1 MNEEQTKYKKITPAL
16 TAAGWDRAPFRL
28 ALEQQVAPGRIE
40 HDGRSHKPERADYVL
55 MYGTRRLAVVEAKSD
70 EKDVG
75 AGEAQARH
83 YAEALGVRFAYAT
96 NGVAVRSF
104 DLVLGTSSDVEFLH
118 FPTPQEL
125 LDVLNRTDESSA
137 LEKVC
142 REIPFLPTARYYQER
157 AVEGIIRAIGRGQKN
172 ALVTLATGTGKTF
185 IAYQL
190 IKKLVEAKWCR
201 RNGQT
206 IIGLR
211 KPRVLF
217 LADRNILADQAKESF
232 HFGTNEC
239 YCLEAGVENP
249 PMGRTVY
256 FTLYQTLLGTSE
268 SDEWVG
274 AAPRADHSA
283 RGASALP
290 AIGTVEESGLSEV
303 KYKKFPKNFF
313 DLVIVDECHRGGAND
328 ESAWRVVLDYFGSAS
343 HVGLTATPKCDVNG
357 STYAYFGE
365 PVYQYSLREGVSDG
379 FLTPYRVKQCHS
391 TLTQYHYEAGDR
403 VTNGEELDLD
413 KFYSND
419 ELEQDRIRIKERDRH
434 FIHELFDV
442 MPANEKALVFCV
454 TQEHALRIT
463 HIIREEA
470 GRRGIHAAHYCE
482 RVTADDGVVGE
493 QYLKE
498 FRNNEN
504 LVPTILTTSQKL
516 STGVDACNVR
526 SIVLLK
532 QVKSMVEFK
541 QIIGR
546 GTRLYDGKPYF
557 TIYDFTDA
565 TNKFT
570 DPDWDGPVV
579 CPQCRQ
585 NPCVCG
591 DKPRQPCP
599 VCGNLPCTCP
609 PTVYPPCPDCG
620 CWPCICEKEGKK
632 PIDVKLSSGRVVAA
646 YWQDKI
652 FFDDEMLTA
661 AEFLTRFAQ
670 AVRKTSQTPELLR
683 ECWADMAK
691 RRDFIEAMELVGF
704 STDKLRE
711 IQRNHGRQEF
721 DVLDVMLDIAYDVAP
736 VTRAFRAQRAE
747 RSKAA
752 LTGERKSLFKVI
764 LENYVR
770 DGVWTLTAE
779 SFRDLLMQR
788 YASIGGAYQLLGF
801 NDPADAMSFYGDLQ
815 RELYTA

>member
-1 MNEEQTKYKKITPAL
+1 MGRKRGGMNEEQTKHDKITPAL
-16 TAAGWDRAPFRL
+16 KEAGWDRTPFRL
-28 ALEQQVAPGRIE
+28 ALEQQVAPGRVE

-55 MYGTRRLAVVEAKSD
+55 MCGNRRLAVVEAKSD
-70 EKDVG
+70 EKTVD

-83 YAEALGVRFAYAT
+83 YAEALGVRFAFAT
-96 NGVAVRSF
+96 NGNAVRSF
-104 DLVLGTSSDVEFLH
+104 DLVAGTTADVEFMH

-125 LDVLNRTDESSA
+125 LDLLKLTDDESP
-137 LEKVC
+137 LEKAC

-157 AVEGIIRAIGRGQKN
+157 AVEGVIRALGRGQKN
-172 ALVTLATGTGKTF
+172 ALITLATGTGKTF

-190 IKKLVEAKWCR
+190 VKKLVAAKWCR
-201 RNGQT
+201 QKGET
-206 IIGLR
+206 VIGLR

-232 HFGTNEC
+232 KFASPNEC
-239 YCLEAGVENP
+239 YRLEAGTDDP
-249 PMGRTVY
+249 PMDRTVY
-256 FTLYQTLLGTSE
+256 FTLYQTLLGTGE
-268 SDEWVG
+268 GFDEG
-274 AAPRADHSA
+274 D
-283 RGASALP
+283 AL
-290 AIGTVEESGLSEV
+290 EV
-303 KYKKFPKNFF
+303 KFKKFPKDFF
-313 DLVIVDECHRGGAND
+313 DLVIIDECHRGGAND
-328 ESAWRVVLDYFGSAS
+328 ESAWRAVLDYFGGAS

-365 PVYQYSLREGVSDG
+365 PVYQYSLREGISDG

-391 TLTQYHYEAGDR
+391 TLTQYHYEAGD
-403 VTNGEELDLD
+403 TATDMDELDQE
-413 KFYSND
+413 KYYSND

-434 FIHELFDV
+434 FIRELYDV
-442 MPANEKALVFCV
+442 MPADEKALVFCV

-470 GRRGIHAAHYCE
+470 ERRGIHAAHYCE
-482 RVTADDGVVGE
+482 RVTADDGTVGE

-504 LVPTILTTSQKL
+504 VVPTVLTTSQKL

-546 GTRLYDGKPYF
+546 GTRLCDGKPYF

-565 TNKFT
+565 TGKFQ

-579 CPQCRQ
+579 CPKCHQ

-591 DKPRQPCP
+591 DRPKQPCP
-599 VCGNLPCTCP
+599 ICGNLPCTCP
-609 PTVYPPCPDCG
+609 PKVHPPCPTCG
-620 CWPCICEKEGKK
+620 CWPCICEKPSKK
-632 PIDVKLSSGRVVAA
+632 PVDVTLSNGRVIAA

-652 FFDDEMLTA
+652 FFDNEMLTA
-661 AEFLTRFAQ
+661 ADFLTRFAA
-670 AVRKTSQTPELLR
+670 AVRKATRTPELLR
-683 ECWADMAK
+683 ECWADMGK
-691 RRDFIEAMELVGF
+691 RKDFIEAMEVVGF
-704 STDKLRE
+704 NPDKLRE
-711 IQRNHGRQEF
+711 IQRNVGRQ
-721 DVLDVMLDIAYDVAP
+721 DCDILDVMLDIAYDIAP
-736 VTRAFRAQRAE
+736 VTRQFRAE
-747 RSKAA
+747 RAERRGA
-752 LTGERKSLFKVI
+752 PADGERKSLFKVI
-764 LENYVR
+764 MENYVR

-788 YASIGGAYQLLGF
+788 YTTLGGAYGQLGF
-801 NDPADAMSFYGDLQ
+801 GSTNEAMVFYGDIQ
-815 RELYTA
+815 REIYAA

>member
-1 MNEEQTKYKKITPAL
+1 MNEAQTRHDKIDPAL
-16 TAAGWDRAPFRL
+16 RAAGWDKWPAKIT
-28 ALEQQVAPGRIE
+28 LEQQVAPGRVE
-40 HDGRSHKPERADYVL
+40 HDGRSHKPEKADYVL
-55 MYGTRRLAVVEAKSD
+55 MYGNRRLAVVEAKSD
-70 EKDVG
+70 EKPVD

-83 YAEALGVRFAYAT
+83 YAEALGVRFAYST
-96 NGVAVRSF
+96 NGNAVRSY
-104 DLVLGTSSDVEFLH
+104 DLVAGTTSDVEFMH

-125 LDVLNRTDESSA
+125 LDLLKLTDDESP

-142 REIPFLPTARYYQER
+142 RDIPFMPTARYYQER
-157 AVEGIIRAIGRGQKN
+157 AVEGIIKALGRGKKN
-172 ALVTLATGTGKTF
+172 ALITLATGTGKTF

-190 IKKLVEAKWCR
+190 VKKLVEAKWCR
-201 RNGQT
+201 QKGES

-232 HFGTNEC
+232 KFPSTNEC
-239 YCLEAGVENP
+239 YRLEAGVDNP
-249 PMGRTVY
+249 PMDRTVY
-256 FTLYQTLLGTSE
+256 FTLYQTLLGKAE
-268 SDEWVG
+268 ADEI
-274 AAPRADHSA
+274 A
-283 RGASALP
+283 
-290 AIGTVEESGLSEV
+290 EEDTKEI
-303 KYKKFPKNFF
+303 KFKKFPKDFF
-313 DLVIVDECHRGGAND
+313 DLVIIDECHRGGAND

-357 STYAYFGE
+357 STYDYFGE
-365 PVYQYSLREGVSDG
+365 PVYQYSLREGISDG

-391 TLTQYHYEAGDR
+391 TLSEYHYEAGDR
-403 VTNGEELDLD
+403 VTNAEELDQE

-419 ELEQDRIRIKERDRH
+419 ELEQNRIRIKERDRH
-434 FIHELFDV
+434 FIHELYNV

-470 GRRGIHAAHYCE
+470 EKRGIHAAHYCE
-482 RVTADDGVVGE
+482 RVTADDGAIGE

-504 LVPTILTTSQKL
+504 VVPTVLTTSQKL

-565 TNKFT
+565 TSKFT
-570 DPDWDGPVV
+570 DPTWDGPVV
-579 CPQCRQ
+579 CPKCGKR
-585 NPCVCG
+585 PCAC
-591 DKPRQPCP
+591 DERPKEPCP

-609 PTVYPPCPDCG
+609 PKVHPPCPKCG
-620 CWPCICEKEGKK
+620 CWPCVCEKPEKN
-632 PIDVKLSSGRVVAA
+632 PINVTLSNGRVITA
-646 YWQDKI
+646 YWQDSI
-652 FFDDEMLTA
+652 FFDNEMLSA
-661 AEFLTRFAQ
+661 AEFLTRFAS
-670 AVRKTSQTPELLR
+670 AIRKVTRTPELLR
-683 ECWADMAK
+683 ECWADMATRK
-691 RRDFIEAMELVGF
+691 DFIEAMEVVGF
-704 STDKLRE
+704 DADKLRE
-711 IQRNHGRQEF
+711 IQRNVGKQEC

-736 VTRAFRAQRAE
+736 VTREFRAQRAE
-747 RSKAA
+747 QNKAS
-752 LTGERKSLFKVI
+752 LSGERKELFTVI
-764 LENYVR
+764 MKNYIR

-779 SFRDLLMQR
+779 SFTNLLLQR
-788 YASIGGAYQLLGF
+788 YTTIGGAYQILGF
-801 NDPADAMSFYGDLQ
+801 SRPADAMAFYGDLQ
-815 RELYTA
+815 RALYAA